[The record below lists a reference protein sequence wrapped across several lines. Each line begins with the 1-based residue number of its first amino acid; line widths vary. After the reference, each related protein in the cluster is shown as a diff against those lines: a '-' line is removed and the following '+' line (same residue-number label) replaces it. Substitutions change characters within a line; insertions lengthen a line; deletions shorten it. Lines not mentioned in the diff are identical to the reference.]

1 MEKKTRKW
9 RKKGAKT
16 NHGNGNENEDNASSG
31 VEIKCWKK
39 LQERVEVGK
48 DWEGEKNKSTEIAKI
63 NALRDK
69 IE

>member
-39 LQERVEVGK
+39 LQVEEDK
-48 DWEGEKNKSTEIAKI
+48 KEWRENKSTEIAKI
-63 NALRDK
+63 NALADK